1 MKRHSIKIFMSL
13 AMMAMSLTVSAQNDE
28 VKTPWDDSPV
38 VEIAV
43 ADGQFTLTTR
53 KKDQLTISI
62 PKQVRTK
69 KGDYVLTLDNGR
81 LVYGIVTDAKNPLKP
96 EVVMLNNEYE
106 DNENGTPKVDKQ
118 QLEPGTFLVVKTAPG
133 TWTPGARIAVKST
146 RWQMGKFVAEQ
157 DGKVLMLKNGSTP
170 QVAIFPKADVKL
182 LPLKEMLKAGEVVT
196 MNRAKSA
203 SLCMDNWKVKK
214 VNPAIGRVWITF
226 GPNETLKI
234 MSIPDVSKLLK

>member
-1 MKRHSIKIFMSL
+1 MKKMFMMM
-13 AMMAMSLTVSAQNDE
+13 AMMAMTLTVSAQSEE

-43 ADGQFTLTTR
+43 ADGKFTMTTR
-53 KKDQLTISI
+53 KNDQVAIDI

-69 KGDYVLTLDNGR
+69 KGDYVLTLDGKR
-81 LVYGIVTDAKNPLKP
+81 LVYAIVTDAKNPLKP
-96 EVVMLNNEYE
+96 EVVMLNTEYE

-133 TWTPGARIAVKST
+133 AWTPGARIALKKS
-146 RWQMGKFVAEQ
+146 RRQMGKFVAEQ
-157 DGKVLMLKNGSTP
+157 DGKVLMLMNGSTP
-170 QVAIFPKADVKL
+170 EVDIYPKADVKL
-182 LPLKEMLKAGEVVT
+182 LPLKEMLKPGEMVT
-196 MNRAKSA
+196 MNRAKMA

-214 VNPAIGRVWITF
+214 VNAAIGRVWIAF
-226 GPNETLKI
+226 GPSETIKI

>member
-1 MKRHSIKIFMSL
+1 MKKMFMMM
-13 AMMAMSLTVSAQNDE
+13 AMMAMTLTVSAQSEE

-43 ADGQFTLTTR
+43 ADGKFTMTTR
-53 KKDQLTISI
+53 KNDQVAIDI

-69 KGDYVLTLDNGR
+69 KGDYVLTLDGKR
-81 LVYGIVTDAKNPLKP
+81 LVYAIVTDAKNPLKP
-96 EVVMLNNEYE
+96 EVVMLNTEYE

-133 TWTPGARIAVKST
+133 AWTPGARIALKKS

-157 DGKVLMLKNGSTP
+157 DGKVLMLMNGSTP
-170 QVAIFPKADVKL
+170 EVGIYPKADVKL
-182 LPLKEMLKAGEVVT
+182 LPLKEMLKPGEMVT
-196 MNRAKSA
+196 MNRAKMA

-214 VNPAIGRVWITF
+214 VNAAIGRVWIAF
-226 GPNETLKI
+226 GPSETIKI